1 MTATTPLASSPVPMF
16 SKSVLRVGLGA
27 LLVVWTSVG
36 PVAALQQAPPD
47 IWGDFPVLSFDDLT
61 KLDGLPHDTVS
72 ALAQD
77 SDGLIWVGTLSGLAR
92 FDGYRLRV
100 WDGDPDAAGALP
112 DAYIRALLPLA
123 SGSMLVGTG
132 AGGLVRYD
140 PVTDRF
146 NRVLSPDDV
155 STRVY
160 DLAIS
165 RDSRGDAAWVATED
179 GLARF
184 TSADGNLRT
193 VPLLLADGRP
203 IEGPLFAVFEDVG
216 GDLWIGGGAGL
227 LVRRVGEKHFTRI
240 TGTGP
245 TAAVFNSQ
253 IWAIHRDNAGRLW
266 AGSQDSGV
274 AYVASQDGQA
284 YAVPGLTGP
293 EGAAGRR
300 TIRDIVEVPG
310 RGIWFGTD
318 GAGLVMMDPTTGRI
332 RTIRHD
338 PVLPGS
344 LNGDRLRSLLT
355 DKTGNVWLGTQQG
368 LERFDP
374 YADRIRTVPATPLS
388 PLALSNPEIFST
400 LVDRKGRVWVGLAN
414 GDIDVLDLAGQ
425 QIRRL
430 RLPPPHNGRDIN
442 AMVPLPSGSVLV
454 GGRGVAALD
463 ATTLAITPSAV
474 PCVDGQIIMSLAL
487 DGDDVLIG
495 GYNGLIRYRPATGT
509 CTQHLHDAANPKS
522 LANNYVRAVLRL
534 PGGGIAVATGN
545 GISISDGNGGF
556 HNHRPDPTDPDS
568 LSHGDVFGMALD
580 GHGRLWLS
588 TAGGGLVV
596 TDVEDLRGKPRFRA
610 IRRRNGLPHDYI
622 GGVGVDPRGRIWF
635 TTPTRVGMLD
645 PESSRFTVLGDRDGP
660 GLKSYLLRTMVWG
673 PDGRLLLGGQGGLAL
688 LDTVGSGQTAPKADL
703 RVTGLSI
710 NHQPR
715 PPADLPAPDG
725 ALRLLADQRTL
736 GLDFALLD
744 YRSGADLRYRHRLD
758 GFDSDW
764 LDSPAR
770 MPGASYTNLPAG
782 QYILQVEALLYG
794 AAEPVARLTLPVH
807 VAPHWYETV
816 SARLA
821 AAFLAL
827 VAVLGIVQ
835 ARTAALRRQR
845 RQLETVVAERTRD
858 LVAANSRLDILAGT
872 DPLTGLLNR
881 RRFLE
886 LAELEQQRATRHR
899 RPLSLLLLDL
909 DHFKKVNDTH
919 GHRMGDAVLRTA
931 AGLIHSCRRVTDLAA
946 RFGGEEMV
954 LLLPETDANGAMEVA
969 ERLRR
974 SLASTA
980 TSLDGVDLRVT
991 ASIGVAGWQGPGE
1004 SLDMLLHRADTA
1016 LYAAK
1021 AAGRDRVMA
1030 ANT

>member
-1 MTATTPLASSPVPMF
+1 MSVN
-16 SKSVLRVGLGA
+16 SVLRVGLGA
-27 LLVVWTSVG
+27 LLVLCACVG
-36 PVAALQQAPPD
+36 PVAAQPAATPD

-61 KLDGLPHDTVS
+61 KVDGLPHDTIS

-77 SDGLIWVGTLSGLAR
+77 SEGLIWIGTLSGLAR

-100 WDGDPDAAGALP
+100 WEGDPDAAGALP

-123 SGSMLVGTG
+123 SGAMLVGTG
-132 AGGLVRYD
+132 TGGLVRYD
-140 PVTDRF
+140 PVADRF
-146 NRVLSPDDV
+146 NRVTSPDEFG
-155 STRVY
+155 TRVY
-160 DLAIS
+160 ALAAS
-165 RDSRGDAAWVATED
+165 HDNRGDAAWVATED

-184 TSADGNLRT
+184 TAADGDLRT
-193 VPLLLADGRP
+193 VPLLLADGRS
-203 IEGPLFAVFEDVG
+203 IDGPLFAVFEDVG
-216 GDLWIGGGAGL
+216 GDLWIGGAAGL
-227 LVRRVGEKHFTRI
+227 LVRRIGDKHFTRI
-240 TGTGP
+240 TFTGP
-245 TAAVFNSQ
+245 AAAVFNSP
-253 IWAIHRDNAGRLW
+253 IWAIHRDSAGRLW
-266 AGSQDSGV
+266 VGSQDSGI
-274 AYVASQDGQA
+274 AYIASQDGQA

-300 TIRDIVEVPG
+300 TIRDVAEVPG

-318 GAGLVMMDPTTGRI
+318 GAGLVTVDPANFRI

-344 LNGDRLRSLLT
+344 LNGDRLRSILT
-355 DKTGNVWLGTQQG
+355 DKTGNVWLGTHHG

-400 LVDRKGRVWVGLAN
+400 LVDGQGRVWVGLAN
-414 GDIDVLDLAGQ
+414 GDIDVLDLSGQ
-425 QIRRL
+425 WVQRL

-442 AMVPLPSGSVLV
+442 AMLRLPDGSILI
-454 GGRGVAALD
+454 GGRGVAAVGAVGLN
-463 ATTLAITPSAV
+463 ITASAV

-487 DGDDVLIG
+487 DGEDVMIG
-495 GYNGLIRYRPATGT
+495 SYSGLTRYRPATGA
-509 CTQHLHDAANPKS
+509 CTHYLHDAANPKS

-534 PGGGIAVATGN
+534 PGGGIAVATGD
-545 GISISDGNGGF
+545 GVSISDDQGGF

-580 GHGRLWLS
+580 GHGRLWLA
-588 TAGGGLVV
+588 TTGGGLVV

-622 GGVGVDPRGRIWF
+622 GGVGVDPKGRIWF

-645 PESSRFTVLGDRDGP
+645 PESSRFTVLSDRDGV
-660 GLKSYLLRTMVWG
+660 GLKSYVLRTMAWG

-688 LDTVGSGQTAPKADL
+688 LDTVGSGQAAPRADL

-725 ALRLLADQRTL
+725 ALRLDADQRTL

-744 YRSGADLRYRHRLD
+744 YRSGTDLRYRHRLD
-758 GFDSDW
+758 GFDNDW

-782 QYILQVEALLYG
+782 KYILQIEALLYG

-807 VAPHWYETV
+807 VAPYWYETV
-816 SARLA
+816 LARVA

-845 RQLETVVAERTRD
+845 RHLETVVAERTRD

-931 AGLIHSCRRVTDLAA
+931 AGLIHNCRRVTDLAA

-954 LLLPETDANGAMEVA
+954 LLLPETDAAGAMEVA

-980 TSLDGVDLRVT
+980 TNLDGVDLRVT

-1021 AAGRDRVMA
+1021 AAGRDRVVPA
-1030 ANT
+1030 AT